1 MTPVTSAATLGRTR
15 PGRKALATRTRIL
28 DAAARVFR
36 QNGYTGTRLSDIAAA
51 ANTQAGSLYYHFASR
66 EDLVREVL
74 KVAQQRT
81 NEFVMR
87 QVDALPAGTSSLDRL
102 RAAFAAHLAAVLE
115 IGDYTAATLRI
126 LGQVPE
132 EIRDSTLELQREYGL
147 FFKHLFEAAQA
158 DGQLR
163 SDLDIFACRMVVLG
177 AMNASPDWFHPDQ
190 PHGLTV
196 AGLVEQF
203 DAIFLDGIGSA
214 KGNRRR
220 APRMDSAVDT
230 TPLPQEPSETRAGA
244 TIVRVLDA
252 AAKVFRENGYAGAR
266 LVDIAT
272 EAEMQTG
279 SLYYHF
285 DSREDL
291 VSHLLRNAWHHTDGL
306 VRRSVEELPARTT
319 PVNRLATAM
328 TAHML
333 SVLSE
338 ANYTSAM
345 LRILGQV
352 PDDVRA
358 TIGPLQKDYLDLWRG
373 LLRDAQNAGDLR
385 PGLDPSV
392 VLQVLMGAL
401 NWTVEWY
408 QADHHLA
415 PEDLAAE
422 FCSLVFEGM
431 AVRSSRTAR
440 GRAPAT
446 KN

>member
-1 MTPVTSAATLGRTR
+1 MTPAGTAVNAGRTR
-15 PGRKALATRTRIL
+15 PGRKAMATRARIL
-28 DAAARVFR
+28 DAAAKVFR

-74 KVAQQRT
+74 RVAQERT

-87 QVDALPAGTSSLDRL
+87 RVDALPPATSNLDRL
-102 RAAFAAHLAAVLE
+102 REAFAAHLAAVLE

-132 EIRDSTLELQREYGL
+132 EIRSSTLELQREYGRY
-147 FFKHLFEAAQA
+147 FKNLFEAARA
-158 DGQLR
+158 DGELR
-163 SDLDIFACRMVVLG
+163 GDLDIFACRMIVLG

-196 AGLVEQF
+196 AGLIEQF
-203 DAIFLDGIGSA
+203 DAIFLTGIGSA

-220 APRMDSAVDT
+220 SPATESAVDT
-230 TPLPQEPSETRAGA
+230 EPVATEPTETRAAA
-244 TIVRVLDA
+244 TIVRILDA

-272 EAEMQTG
+272 EADMQTG

-291 VSHLLRNAWHHTDGL
+291 VSHLLRNAWHHTDDR
-306 VRRSVEELPARTT
+306 VRRSVEGLPTRTA

-338 ANYTSAM
+338 SNYTSAM

-358 TIGPLQKDYLDLWRG
+358 TIGPLQRTYLDLWRG
-373 LLRDAQNAGDLR
+373 LLREAQDAGDIR
-385 PGLDPSV
+385 PGLDLSV
-392 VLQVLMGAL
+392 VLMVLTGAL

-408 QADHHLA
+408 EADHHLA
-415 PEDLAAE
+415 PEDLAE
-422 FCSLVFEGM
+422 QFCGLVFEGM
-431 AVRSSRTAR
+431 AVRGRTVR
-440 GRAPAT
+440 STRT
-446 KN
+446 